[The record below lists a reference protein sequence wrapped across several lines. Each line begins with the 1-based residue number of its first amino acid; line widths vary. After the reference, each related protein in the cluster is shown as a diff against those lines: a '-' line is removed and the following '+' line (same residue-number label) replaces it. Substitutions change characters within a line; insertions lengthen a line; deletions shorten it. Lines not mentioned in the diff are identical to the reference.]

1 MDMCTIGIMLVLSTK
16 HGVREAVLRLLVWKT
31 PDLTSISGLVPGGQ
45 VRWNIWEAQV
55 HESPPYLSTVPS
67 KISVFPA
74 FPAAIIQSLLPMSII
89 KACLVIVRVL
99 K

>member
-1 MDMCTIGIMLVLSTK
+1 VGAPRGHQFLGLISLVIGEMQ
-16 HGVREAVLRLLVWKT
+16 A
-31 PDLTSISGLVPGGQ
+31 
-45 VRWNIWEAQV
+45 
-55 HESPPYLSTVPS
+55 SPSYLSTVPS